1 MEVVDPMNPSE
12 MLDYTLGQL
21 DGPARDEAEAE
32 IARDPQLAA
41 TLDRLGQS
49 IHRLLDDGE
58 EIEVPA
64 GLARRTITFVAEHS
78 RRRSILD
85 FVPRTVP
92 FRWADVAVAA
102 SIFFASLLTLV
113 PAVQRSKDRM
123 DQAGCGFN
131 LQQLGIGLAQYAA
144 LHGLYPHAPADQPG
158 AASGTFA
165 VTLQD
170 SGMLRDVSTLD
181 CPCNG
186 RHPLSRPMP
195 HLKDLQGAAPDSLR
209 ETLPWD
215 YAYHTGYRRA
225 PGAAAPVPAML
236 TSRIPLLA
244 DQPAHERGRILD
256 GNSPNH
262 GLRGQNVLYSDIHV
276 QWHNDRR
283 VGPFDLDMYLNE
295 DHHPAPGLNVH
306 DAVLVPS
313 LCPFGGW

>member
-1 MEVVDPMNPSE
+1 MEVADPMNPSD

-21 DGPARDEAEAE
+21 DDPAREQAEVE
-32 IARDPQLAA
+32 IARDSQLAA
-41 TLDRLGQS
+41 NLDRLGRS

-58 EIEVPA
+58 EIEIPA
-64 GLARRTITFVAEHS
+64 GLARRTVTLVAERS

-113 PAVQRSKDRM
+113 PALQRSRDRM

-144 LHGLYPHAPADQPG
+144 LHGQYPHAPADQPG

-195 HLKDLQGAAPDSLR
+195 HLKELQGAAP
-209 ETLPWD
+209 
-215 YAYHTGYRRA
+215 
-225 PGAAAPVPAML
+225 
-236 TSRIPLLA
+236 
-244 DQPAHERGRILD
+244 
-256 GNSPNH
+256 
-262 GLRGQNVLYSDIHV
+262 
-276 QWHNDRR
+276 
-283 VGPFDLDMYLNE
+283 
-295 DHHPAPGLNVH
+295 
-306 DAVLVPS
+306 
-313 LCPFGGW
+313 